1 MSLTTETAWIC
12 TTNTHWEMQVS
23 GSKGKIYTVSWEKL
37 APDAA
42 TQYGWNCTCQGFK
55 FRKTC
60 SHVTGVQRHRCGWN
74 GELEVTAEPGR
85 DANGDPCCPECKGP
99 VEALRVAV

>member
-1 MSLTTETAWIC
+1 MGLTTETAWIC
-12 TTNTHWEMQVS
+12 ATNTNWEMQVS
-23 GSKGKIYTVSWEKL
+23 GSKVYTVSWEKL
-37 APDAA
+37 PPNAP

-60 SHVTGVQRHRCGWN
+60 KHVTGVQSFRCGWN
-74 GELEVTAEPGR
+74 GELEVTAEVGH
-85 DANGDPCCPECKGP
+85 DANGDPCCPECSGP